1 MPMLLAGKNGKG
13 LLEMVIDIDYSNQ
26 QKLMLA
32 VDRYNDPQFLEGYQS
47 LSDFILRLTSLFI
60 IKKKSLLKNY
70 NWFNILHRET
80 NI

>member
-47 LSDFILRLTSLFI
+47 QDSWLFSSRRSRTLRNTLI
-60 IKKKSLLKNY
+60 NNNPNGIEIK
-70 NWFNILHRET
+70 
-80 NI
+80 